1 MAGTGHNANGKLQS
15 IVDRIESVEATI
27 KEHRD
32 EIKEIFEEAKSDGLE
47 VKIIRNVLRLRK
59 QDAETRE
66 RELAMLDT
74 YMHALGMLSD
84 TPLGKAAIE
93 RAGDELDVRKT
104 VLNRT

>member
-1 MAGTGHNANGKLQS
+1 MADVGHNGLLQS
-15 IVDRIESVEATI
+15 VVERIENVEATI

-32 EIKEIFEEAKSDGLE
+32 EIKEIFEEAKGNGLE

-59 QDAETRE
+59 QDAQTRD

-84 TPLGKAAIE
+84 TPLGKAALE
-93 RAGDELDVRKT
+93 RAGVDDGIPPFLR
-104 VLNRT
+104 RT